1 MSDLKTVRKDYDSR
15 QLLESTINKDPF
27 ALVES
32 WLKDAKEHAG
42 LDYNAMTFAT
52 TDEAGFPNLR
62 TVLLRGFS
70 RDGISFYTNY
80 TSSKAKEIEKN
91 NKVGV
96 NFFWK
101 ELERQIR
108 MKGIVKKATEA
119 DSDAYFASRPRAS
132 QLGAWVSDQSSIIEN
147 REVLDQLKK
156 EVEERFEGKDVTRP
170 PFWGGYTIQITY
182 FEFWQGRPG
191 RLHDRIAF
199 MMNADGEWFLERL
212 AP

>member
-70 RDGISFYTNY
+70 RDGIAFYTNY

-101 ELERQIR
+101 ELERQIC
-108 MKGIVKKATEA
+108 MKGIVKKAPEA

-170 PFWGGYTIQITY
+170 PF
-182 FEFWQGRPG
+182 
-191 RLHDRIAF
+191 
-199 MMNADGEWFLERL
+199 
-212 AP
+212 